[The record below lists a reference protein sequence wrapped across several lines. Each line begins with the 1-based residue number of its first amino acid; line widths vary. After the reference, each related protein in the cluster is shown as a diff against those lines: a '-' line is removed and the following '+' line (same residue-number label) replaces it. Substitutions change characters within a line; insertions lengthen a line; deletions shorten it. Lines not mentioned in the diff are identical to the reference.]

1 MDLIPRPDQVVA
13 ASVNLAHRVLHG
25 GVADLRPMPRT
36 IIDDGVLREV
46 YHYRPL
52 GTVTETGEPVLLV
65 APLAAPSTC
74 FDLRRGCSLVEHL
87 LGHGRPTYVVE
98 YGEIAFGDP
107 GLALEHWVTTV
118 VPEAVR
124 RVSAHAGDRPVHLV
138 GWSLGGLFAL
148 LAAAAGRGLPVAS
161 VSVLA
166 APVDLSLVPPLAP
179 VRPLL
184 GVVDARVPALT
195 LAHRLLGSLPES
207 LVRRAF
213 GLPAVTALVAKPFV
227 QLAKLDDTELLA
239 QLEAVDRFTAGTTAY
254 PGRSFGQL
262 YHRLVPG
269 EQLLA
274 GTVHLDAGD
283 VRLVDVRVP
292 VLVMAG
298 ADDAIVPVEAVRP
311 LVSLLPG
318 AREVRFEVVPG
329 GHLGMLTGRTAR
341 SSTWRVLDEFVD
353 AHAGPATPTIGANP
367 RRRYS
372 SAGSRSLRGAKA
384 PVRGVG

>member
-13 ASVNLAHRVLHG
+13 ASVNLAQRVLRG

-36 IIDDGVLREV
+36 LVDDGVLREV

-52 GTVTETGEPVLLV
+52 GTVTETGDPVLLV
-65 APLAAPSTC
+65 APLAAPATC

-87 LGHGRPTYVVE
+87 LGDGRPTYLVE

-107 GLALEHWVTTV
+107 ELGLEHWVTTV

-124 RVSAHAGDRPVHLV
+124 SVSAHAGDRPVHLV

-148 LAAAAGRGLPVAS
+148 LAAAAGRGLPIAS

-166 APVDLSLVPPLAP
+166 APVDLSLVPAVAP

-195 LAHRLLGSLPES
+195 LAHRLLGTLPAS

-213 GLPAVTALVAKPFV
+213 GLSGVTALVSKPFV
-227 QLAKLDDTELLA
+227 QLAKLDDPELLA
-239 QLEAVDRFTAGTTAY
+239 QLEAVDRFTAGTAAY
-254 PGRSFGQL
+254 PGRGFGQL

-269 EQLLA
+269 ELLA
-274 GTVHLDAGD
+274 GVLPLGTGE
-283 VRLVDVRVP
+283 VRLGDVRVP
-292 VLVMAG
+292 VLILAG
-298 ADDAIVPVEAVRP
+298 ADDAIAPVDAVRP
-311 LVSLLPG
+311 LASLLSR

-329 GHLGMLTGRTAR
+329 GHLGMLTGRAAPVG
-341 SSTWRVLDEFVD
+341 TWPVLDAFVD
-353 AHAGPATPTIGANP
+353 AHASPATPTIGANP

-384 PVRGVG
+384 GVRGAG